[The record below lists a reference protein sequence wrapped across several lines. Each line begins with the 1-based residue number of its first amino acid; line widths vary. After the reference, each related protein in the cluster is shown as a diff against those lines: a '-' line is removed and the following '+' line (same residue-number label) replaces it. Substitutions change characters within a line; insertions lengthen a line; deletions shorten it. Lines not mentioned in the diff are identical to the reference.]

1 MRIFLLAFVCFL
13 LTAIGGNWSSSGIR
27 DSVFLPT
34 SSVRMGECPPC
45 IFPCV
50 EMGINLSG
58 DPIPTS
64 CSVQAQ
70 NGSICNGKADILDPV
85 RAGPGRDELIS
96 IQVTCDGSPSGNN
109 CSGSVNSYRIIKNV
123 CCPLGQ
129 QLPHYECDGHPNCA
143 QKDNCGVTTC
153 TPDTA
158 CCVVPHPPAPPEC
171 PCEQPEFVDCLINGA
186 HWSTTYG
193 ECVCNASPIIIDI
206 QGDGFALTNAGNGVS
221 FDIYDT
227 GAFMRLGWTAAGSD
241 DAFLVLDRN
250 GNGAIDNGTELFGN
264 FTPQPFSPSPNGF
277 LALAEFDK
285 SENGGNN
292 DGVIDRRDMVF
303 SNLRLWRDTNHNGAS
318 SATEIRTLQSQGIY
332 ALGLD
337 YRESRRADRYGNEF
351 KYRAKVFD
359 AHGAQ
364 VGRWAWDVFFV
375 TL

>member
-13 LTAIGGNWSSSGIR
+13 LTTIGGNWSLSGNRSSM
-27 DSVFLPT
+27 FLPT
-34 SSVRMGECPPC
+34 SSARMAECPIC
-45 IFPCV
+45 FFPCV
-50 EMGINLSG
+50 EMGLNLSG
-58 DPIPTS
+58 DPDPTD
-64 CSVQAQ
+64 CSTTLQ
-70 NGSICNGKADILDPV
+70 NGSVCHGTASILNPI
-85 RAGPGRDELIS
+85 RGGLGRDALIQ
-96 IQVTCDGSPSGNN
+96 IQVSCTGSLNGNN
-109 CSGSVNSYRIIKNV
+109 CSGPVDSYRIEKNV

-129 QLPHYECDGHPNCA
+129 QQPHYACDGHPNCA
-143 QKDNCGVTTC
+143 QKSGCGFDTC
-153 TPDTA
+153 TPNTA
-158 CCVVPHPPAPPEC
+158 CCVVPLPPAPPYC
-171 PCEQPEFVDCLINGA
+171 PCEPPDGIDCTLNGA

-206 QGDGFALTNAGNGVS
+206 QGDGFNLTNASNGVS
-221 FDIYDT
+221 FDIYAT
-227 GAFMRLGWTAAGSD
+227 GAFMRLGWTAVGSD

-264 FTPQPFSPSPNGF
+264 FTPQPFSPDPNGF

-285 SENGGNN
+285 SENGGNG
-292 DGVIDRRDMVF
+292 DGVIDRRDTVF
-303 SNLRLWRDTNHNGAS
+303 NRLRLWRDINHNGAS

-337 YRESRRADRYGNEF
+337 YKESKRADQYGNEF

-375 TL
+375 TQ